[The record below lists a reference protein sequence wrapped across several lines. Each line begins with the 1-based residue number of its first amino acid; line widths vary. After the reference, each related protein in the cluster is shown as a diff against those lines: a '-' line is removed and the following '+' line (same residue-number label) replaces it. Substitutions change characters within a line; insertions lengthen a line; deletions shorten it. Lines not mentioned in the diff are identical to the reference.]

1 MITALQ
7 NAREHLLSAENSLKS
22 SVIAALNTG
31 RYDEVPRLTEVLTS
45 LRALVE
51 SLPAS
56 SSPEEVV
63 AESDEALADSE
74 STVSPQDEEEPREVA
89 KRPQRT
95 DANRR
100 AREKYPQFFIRDD
113 QLVKLGWSPNSAKEY
128 EHRVPKA
135 GVDAFAE
142 YLGSLRRS
150 RFPITAETIAKAL
163 QKEESQRILGY
174 QVYVV
179 AGWLKSLKLLVPEG
193 RQGYFLKKDVDL
205 TAEVSKAWAKLE
217 SSSSSS

>member
-1 MITALQ
+1 MTTALQ
-7 NAREHLLSAENSLKS
+7 NAREHLLSAENNLKS

-31 RYDEVPRLTEVLTS
+31 RYDEVPRLTEVLTN

-51 SLPAS
+51 SLPSAS
-56 SSPEEVV
+56 SPDEEVP
-63 AESDEALADSE
+63 ESAGASADSE
-74 STVSPQDEEEPREVA
+74 AVVPPPTEEEPREVE
-89 KRPQRT
+89 KKPQRT
-95 DANRR
+95 DVSGR
-100 AREKYPQFFIRDD
+100 AREKYPQFLIRDD

-128 EHRVPKA
+128 EHRVPKV

-142 YLGSLRRS
+142 YLASLRRS

-179 AGWLKSLKLLVPEG
+179 AGWLKSLKLLIPEG

-205 TAEVSKAWAKLE
+205 TLEVSKAWASLE
-217 SSSSSS
+217 RSSSSS

>member
-31 RYDEVPRLTEVLTS
+31 RYDEVPRLTEVLTN
-45 LRALVE
+45 LRSLVE
-51 SLPAS
+51 SLPPAS
-56 SSPEEVV
+56 PQDEDVIK
-63 AESDEALADSE
+63 SDEALVDAGSAVLQP
-74 STVSPQDEEEPREVA
+74 TEEEPREVER
-89 KRPQRT
+89 KPPRT
-95 DANRR
+95 EASRR
-100 AREKYPQFFIRDD
+100 AREKYPQFFVRDD
-113 QLVKLGWSPNSAKEY
+113 QLVKLGWSPNNAKEY

-142 YLGSLRRS
+142 YLASLRRS

-205 TAEVSKAWAKLE
+205 VAEVSKAWAKLD